1 MSTVNTIVKDDKTF
15 KTIELAVNEMVDL
28 IRPTF
33 GPASNKVIID
43 KPVYRMVVD
52 DGVQIARD
60 FQLDDPAQN
69 AVVKVIREVLVTTND
84 RAGDGTTGAAIMLQG
99 MINEVGRRSSFNGR
113 KIELELKKGL
123 EEVKKHLEE
132 SSIEIKTKEDLKK
145 VALVSFDD
153 EPIAEMLADTYFELG
168 KDAIITIDKSP
179 TMETTVEKSDGLEI
193 KSGYISPYMVTNPQ
207 RMETEIMDAH
217 FLITDYR
224 ITEANDVLPIMN
236 AMMKEGKNNLIIIA
250 ENVEQQ
256 ALATMVV
263 NLPHVMNPQTQQV
276 GKFMSIAIAAPK
288 MLNQKQFLEDV
299 ALLTGATMFTESKG
313 NKLQTAKVEDLG
325 KAAKVIVN
333 QDSTIVVDPKGNKTD
348 IAVSITSLREMIK
361 TEKVEADKKQL
372 EERLAVFTNTLAVI
386 KVGAATEQESK
397 ALKYKVE
404 DARNSVK
411 SAFQH
416 GVVCGSGLALAN
428 IKTSS
433 SILNEALQYPA
444 RQLRENMGLDEN
456 LNIKAGE
463 ALNVVTGKIGAF
475 LDVGVVDP
483 VDVLLAGVE
492 SAVSI
497 TSLLLTS
504 KGMIVET
511 QKQD

>member
-168 KDAIITIDKSP
+168 
-179 TMETTVEKSDGLEI
+179 
-193 KSGYISPYMVTNPQ
+193 N
-207 RMETEIMDAH
+207 
-217 FLITDYR
+217 
-224 ITEANDVLPIMN
+224 
-236 AMMKEGKNNLIIIA
+236 KEVCI
-250 ENVEQQ
+250 
-256 ALATMVV
+256 
-263 NLPHVMNPQTQQV
+263 H
-276 GKFMSIAIAAPK
+276 
-288 MLNQKQFLEDV
+288 
-299 ALLTGATMFTESKG
+299 
-313 NKLQTAKVEDLG
+313 DLCLH
-325 KAAKVIVN
+325 
-333 QDSTIVVDPKGNKTD
+333 
-348 IAVSITSLREMIK
+348 SLRICDHVR
-361 TEKVEADKKQL
+361 TDV
-372 EERLAVFTNTLAVI
+372 
-386 KVGAATEQESK
+386 
-397 ALKYKVE
+397 
-404 DARNSVK
+404 
-411 SAFQH
+411 
-416 GVVCGSGLALAN
+416 SGL
-428 IKTSS
+428 
-433 SILNEALQYPA
+433 
-444 RQLRENMGLDEN
+444 D
-456 LNIKAGE
+456 
-463 ALNVVTGKIGAF
+463 F
-475 LDVGVVDP
+475 
-483 VDVLLAGVE
+483 
-492 SAVSI
+492 
-497 TSLLLTS
+497 
-504 KGMIVET
+504 
-511 QKQD
+511 